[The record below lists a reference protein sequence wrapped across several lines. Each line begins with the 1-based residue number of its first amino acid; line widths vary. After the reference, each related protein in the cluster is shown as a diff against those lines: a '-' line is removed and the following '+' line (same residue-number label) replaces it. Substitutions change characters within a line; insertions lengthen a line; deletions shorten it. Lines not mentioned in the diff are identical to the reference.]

1 MANTAAD
8 LLGRSLSPFL
18 LPFSLV
24 LHENPLSGFG
34 GHQADYL
41 NIRMTK
47 ATKEKGALKDSYIE
61 NRDCLEGMKDLEDGT
76 IDMVLADL
84 PYGTTA
90 NKWDT
95 IIPLDLLW
103 QQYKRVCKPNAA
115 IVLTAQIPFSITLG
129 ASNLAWLRY
138 DWTWVKDYPTGFL
151 NANKMPLKKT
161 EQVLVFYKTLPT
173 YHPQKT
179 LGKPYVKTR
188 KRGSRSTNYREM
200 GEWTTNSKGERYPVS
215 VLTFKRD
222 SSRLHPTQKPVALF
236 EYLIRTYTD
245 EGETILD
252 NVMGSGTTAIAAIN
266 SGRKYVGFESDETYY
281 KASLD
286 RITEHTKLKAN
297 PDELLE
303 DVA

>member
-1 MANTAAD
+1 MTTAT
-8 LLGRSLSPFL
+8 R
-18 LPFSLV
+18 
-24 LHENPLSGFG
+24 
-34 GHQADYL
+34 
-41 NIRMTK
+41 
-47 ATKEKGALKDSYIE
+47 EKGTSKDDYIE
-61 NRDCLEGMKDLEDGT
+61 NRDCLEGMKDIEDGS

-95 IIPLDLLW
+95 IIPLDKLW
-103 QQYKRVCKPNAA
+103 EQYKRICKPNAA
-115 IVLTAQIPFSITLG
+115 IVLTAQIPFSVTLG

-161 EQVLVFYKTLPT
+161 EQVLVFYQTLPT
-173 YHPQKT
+173 YNPQMT

-188 KRGSRSTNYREM
+188 KAGSRSTNYRDV
-200 GEWTTNSKGERYPVS
+200 GECTTINKGERYPVS
-215 VLTFKRD
+215 LLTFRRD

-236 EYLIRTYTD
+236 EYLIRTYTNP
-245 EGETILD
+245 GETVLD

-266 SGRKYVGFESDETYY
+266 CGRKYIGFELDETYY
-281 KASLD
+281 NICMDRIAEHKKPTASLD
-286 RITEHTKLKAN
+286 FLF
-297 PDELLE
+297 E